1 MIRPAFLFAALALGL
16 SGCGA
21 PAGAL
26 AVAACKV
33 PVTARFIPVC
43 REATSAPEAPASPEA
58 PAAPAPSSGPESPT
72 PARTLAQAAAEKA
85 AASRID
91 IDFLAGLWID
101 KGAKCG
107 AAGDAFYIFER
118 NMTFSSPSL
127 ESGRF
132 TLKGPMLTLLPE
144 DEFTGKVARREVLD
158 LKRDG
163 DILVMAGTPLKK
175 CARFSR
181 CIEKNLPLV
190 DCNTY

>member
-33 PVTARFIPVC
+33 PATAQFIPMC
-43 REATSAPEAPASPEA
+43 REAAAAPGAPASPEA
-58 PAAPAPSSGPESPT
+58 PAAPAPSSGPESSA

-91 IDFLAGLWID
+91 IDFLAGLWMD
-101 KGAKCG
+101 KGANCG
-107 AAGDAFYIFER
+107 AATGAFYVFER
-118 NMTFSSPSL
+118 NMTFSSPSM
-127 ESGRF
+127 EMGKF
-132 TLKGPMLTLLPE
+132 TLKGPTLTLLPE
-144 DEFTGKVARREVLD
+144 DDFSGKVVRREVLD
-158 LKRDG
+158 LKRVG
-163 DILVMAGTPLKK
+163 DILVMAGTPMQK
-175 CARFSR
+175 CARDSR
-181 CIEKNLPLV
+181 CIEKKLPLS

>member
-1 MIRPAFLFAALALGL
+1 MIRPAFLFAALTLGL

-33 PVTARFIPVC
+33 PATAQFIPMC
-43 REATSAPEAPASPEA
+43 GDAAAAPGAPASPEA
-58 PAAPAPSSGPESPT
+58 PAAPAPSSGPESPA

-91 IDFLAGLWID
+91 IDFLAGLWMD
-101 KGAKCG
+101 KGANCG
-107 AAGDAFYIFER
+107 AATGAFYVFER
-118 NMTFSSPSL
+118 NMTFSSPSM
-127 ESGRF
+127 EMGKF
-132 TLKGPMLTLLPE
+132 TLKGPLLTLLPE
-144 DEFTGKVARREVLD
+144 DDFTGKVVRREVLD

-163 DILVMAGTPLKK
+163 DILVMAGTPMQK
-175 CARFSR
+175 CARYSR
-181 CIEKNLPLV
+181 CIEKKLPLS

>member
-33 PVTARFIPVC
+33 PAAARVIPVC
-43 REATSAPEAPASPEA
+43 RDAAAAPEPPAAPEAPAAQAPSVEPEA
-58 PAAPAPSSGPESPT
+58 LA

-91 IDFLAGLWID
+91 LDFLAGLWMD
-101 KGAKCG
+101 KGANCG
-107 AAGDAFYIFER
+107 AATGAFYVFER
-118 NMTFSSPSL
+118 NMTFSSPSM
-127 ESGRF
+127 EMGKF
-132 TLKGPMLTLLPE
+132 TLKGPTLTLLPE
-144 DEFTGKVARREVLD
+144 DDFTGKVVRREVLD

-163 DILVMAGTPLKK
+163 DILVMAGTPMQK
-175 CARFSR
+175 CARYSR
-181 CIEKNLPLV
+181 CIEKKLPLV